1 MNDSRFRL
9 GLIVNPWAGIGGSVG
24 LRGSD
29 GPEIRDAAIGRG
41 ALPQAGERALRFLL
55 ALADVRQ
62 QIDLLSWAGP
72 MGADAAGAAGFA
84 VQQCGAPASTPSSR
98 ADTLAAARGLVA
110 AGIDLLLFVGGD
122 GTARDV
128 CEAVGTRVPALG
140 IPAGVKMY
148 SGVFAVAPEAA
159 AEIVRRLLAG
169 QPVTVSAAEVRDID
183 EEAFRHDRVASR
195 GYGELQ
201 VPGVRG
207 YVQQVKCGSR
217 EIEALARQEIGAYL
231 AEAMVP
237 GVLYLVG
244 TGSTPQS
251 VLVALGLSGSLLGI
265 DAVVNRQLVAN
276 NLDAAGI
283 ASLLAI
289 YPAVQ
294 LVVTATGGQGFLFGR
309 GNQQFS
315 AAVLRSIGADNF
327 LIVATRA
334 KLEALDGRAL
344 LVDTGD
350 RNLDHRLAGLRPVIT
365 GYDQRVLYRVAAAD
379 TPD

>member
-1 MNDSRFRL
+1 MNESRFRL
-9 GLIVNPWAGIGGSVG
+9 GLIVNPWAGMGGSVG

-29 GPEIRDAAIGRG
+29 GPEIRDAAIARG

-72 MGADAAGAAGFA
+72 MGVEAAHTAGFT
-84 VQQCGAPASTPSSR
+84 VQQCGAPASMPSSR
-98 ADTLAAARGLVA
+98 ADSLAAARALVV

-122 GTARDV
+122 GTARDI
-128 CEAVGTRVPALG
+128 CDAVGTRVPVLG

-159 AEIVRRLLAG
+159 ADIVRRLIAG
-169 QPVTVSAAEVRDID
+169 QPVTVTESEVRDID

-195 GYGELQ
+195 CYGVLL

-207 YVQQVKCGSR
+207 YVQHVKCGGR
-217 EIEALARQEIGAYL
+217 EVEALTCQEIGAYL
-231 AEAMVP
+231 AESMLP

-244 TGSTPQS
+244 TGSTPKS
-251 VLVALGLSGSLLGI
+251 VLATLGLPGSLLGI

-283 ASLLAI
+283 ASLLAV

-309 GNQQFS
+309 GNQQLS

-334 KLEALDGRAL
+334 KLEGLDGRAL

-350 RNLDHRLAGLRPVIT
+350 RNLDHALAGLRPVIT

-379 TPD
+379 APD